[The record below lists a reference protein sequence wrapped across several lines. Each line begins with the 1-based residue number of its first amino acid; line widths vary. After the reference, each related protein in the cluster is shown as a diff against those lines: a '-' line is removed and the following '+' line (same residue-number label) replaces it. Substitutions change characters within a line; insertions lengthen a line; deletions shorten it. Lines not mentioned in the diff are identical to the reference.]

1 MRQYWFLQYILL
13 VISVIIKKK
22 TAGKIEII
30 RLKIRKRRA
39 TGSSGRVEVKISF
52 SAKRDFSLPKVHK
65 HSFEVSIMRHTIYQY
80 QYYLIINTVVRYRCG
95 GFFLYTFVDIKLRKK
110 GTSRYYEGLSFILRS
125 KVIHSLPLK
134 VKKVNRYK
142 NFDF

>member
-1 MRQYWFLQYILL
+1 MTSLIYFIGDFCHY
-13 VISVIIKKK
+13 KKK

-30 RLKIRKRRA
+30 RLKIRKRTA
-39 TGSSGRVEVKISF
+39 TNSSGKGEVKISF
-52 SAKRDFSLPKVHK
+52 SAKRDFSLSKVHK
-65 HSFEVSIMRHTIYQY
+65 HSFEVSIIRHTIYQY

-95 GFFLYTFVDIKLRKK
+95 FFVFIDITLRKK

-125 KVIHSLPLK
+125 KVIHFLPLK

>member
-1 MRQYWFLQYILL
+1 M
-13 VISVIIKKK
+13 ISVIIKK

-30 RLKIRKRRA
+30 RLKIRKRTA
-39 TGSSGRVEVKISF
+39 TNSSGKGEVKISF
-52 SAKRDFSLPKVHK
+52 SAKRDFSLSKVHK
-65 HSFEVSIMRHTIYQY
+65 HSFEVSIIRHTIYQY
-80 QYYLIINTVVRYRCG
+80 QYYLIINTVVSQRYRCG
-95 GFFLYTFVDIKLRKK
+95 FFCLYRYNAPKK
-110 GTSRYYEGLSFILRS
+110 GSSRYYEGLSFIVRS

>member
-1 MRQYWFLQYILL
+1 MTSPIYFIGDFCHY
-13 VISVIIKKK
+13 KK

-30 RLKIRKRRA
+30 RLKIRKRTA
-39 TGSSGRVEVKISF
+39 TDSSCRGEVKISF

-95 GFFLYTFVDIKLRKK
+95 FFVYIDITLRKK
-110 GTSRYYEGLSFILRS
+110 GPVVIMKDFLS
-125 KVIHSLPLK
+125 
-134 VKKVNRYK
+134 Y
-142 NFDF
+142 